1 MSNQQKLQPQDLESE
16 KSLLGAMML
25 SQDAV
30 ALVIGKVNQD
40 SFYKP
45 SHGLIFQA
53 IVDLFNKHEPV
64 DLVTVSNE
72 LKKTGVLQEIGGRSY
87 LIELT
92 DVVPTAANAEYYCSI
107 VFEKSMLRKL
117 IAAGSSIIKEA
128 YDESNEPKFVL
139 DEAQQKI
146 LDLSKEGVKDNFI
159 HLKEA
164 MNTIF
169 EQIQSNDLDEDKLV
183 GIPSGYPDLDAMT
196 SGFQPGDLIILAAR
210 PSVGKTTLALNIA
223 QFLAIQK
230 KIPVAVFS
238 CEMPAEQLAMRLL
251 CSEAKIDSKRIRS
264 SNIADHEYR
273 DLNMAFGRLS
283 EAPIYIDDTPNISP
297 IELRAKFRRLQSKTD
312 VKLIIIDYLQLLRGS
327 KKKSESRYHEVSEI
341 VREIKA
347 FAKESNI
354 ALISLSQLSRDIEKR
369 QDKRPLLSDLRES
382 GEIEQTAD
390 LILFIHRNDEEVDP
404 TQDFCNIQLFIAKH
418 RNGPTGVID
427 LGFRKQISTFVSV
440 VNTAPVAAPVP
451 EPSSFSHP

>member
-1 MSNQQKLQPQDLESE
+1 MSTQQKIQPQDLESE

-53 IVDLFNKHEPV
+53 IIDLFNKHEPV

-72 LKKTGVLQEIGGRSY
+72 LKKTGVLKEIGGRSY

-92 DVVPTAANAEYYCSI
+92 DTVPTAANAEYYCSI
-107 VFEKSMLRKL
+107 VFEKAMLRKL
-117 IAAGSSIIKEA
+117 IAAGSTIIKEA

-164 MNTIF
+164 VNTIF
-169 EQIQSNDLDEDKLV
+169 EQIQSNNLEDDKLV
-183 GIPSGYPDLDAMT
+183 GIPTGYPDLDEMT

-251 CSEAKIDSKRIRS
+251 CSEAKINSQRIRS
-264 SNIADHEYR
+264 SNMADHEYR
-273 DLNMAFGRLS
+273 DLNMAFGKLS
-283 EAPIYIDDTPNISP
+283 EAPIYIDDTANISP
-297 IELRAKFRRLQSKTD
+297 IELRAKCRRLQTRTEI
-312 VKLIIIDYLQLLRGS
+312 KLIIIDYLQLLRGS
-327 KKKSESRYHEVSEI
+327 KKKSESRFHEVSEI

-347 FAKESNI
+347 FAKEANI
-354 ALISLSQLSRDIEKR
+354 ALIALSQLSRDIEKR

-404 TQDFCNIQLFIAKH
+404 TQDFCNIQLYIAKH
-418 RNGPTGVID
+418 RNGPTGIIN

-440 VNTAPVAAPVP
+440 VQSSQPKTPAPSIAPA
-451 EPSSFSHP
+451 SA